1 MLQFSLNPNLLTPDP
16 NDCIAVT
23 KLSILVEN
31 KPARLMA
38 MIPVDLPQGNYT
50 LEVKAS
56 AISHKPL
63 KTHKRGVFNKQLVV
77 L

>member
-1 MLQFSLNPNLLTPDP
+1 PSIP
-16 NDCIAVT
+16 NDGIYLTEENGAVT

-31 KPARLMA
+31 KPARLIA
-38 MIPVDLPQGNYT
+38 MIPADLPQGIYT

-56 AISHKPL
+56 ATSKKPA
-63 KTHKRGVFNKQLVV
+63 KTPKTGIFNKQLTV